1 MEGQIFSILE
11 KADDFR
17 KYISEYPLF
26 FIIDMN
32 RDGSLE
38 VPQAKATRYDDNLF
52 GKELI
57 SLPERDQLNITIIS
71 LV

>member
-1 MEGQIFSILE
+1 M
-11 KADDFR
+11 
-17 KYISEYPLF
+17 ISENIFLN
-26 FIIDMN
+26 ILCSLLDIN

-38 VPQAKATRYDDNLF
+38 VPQAKATRYNDNVF
-52 GKELI
+52 GKEPI

>member
-11 KADDFR
+11 KADHFQ
-17 KYISEYPLF
+17 KHISEYVSFVLYYKY
-26 FIIDMN
+26 
-32 RDGSLE
+32 GSLE
-38 VPQAKATRYDDNLF
+38 VPQANATRYDDNLF

>member
-1 MEGQIFSILE
+1 MEGEIFRILE
-11 KADDFR
+11 KADDFG
-17 KYISEYPLF
+17 KYISKYSLF
-26 FIIDMN
+26 FIIDIN